1 MQTTAPLEQPIL
13 FLDFDG
19 TVTGRDA
26 VDAILETY
34 ADPRWVA
41 VEEQWRAGC
50 IGSRACLL
58 AQMALVEAS
67 SAELDELLDSIEVD
81 EGFASLLDTCAAGGI
96 PVHIVSDGF
105 DYCIRRIIS
114 RPRLGLGSRLEGV
127 RVFASRLEPDG
138 RRWRADFPHP
148 RESCVHGCATCKPS
162 VMAMLEREGR
172 TSVFAGDGLS
182 DRYAA
187 AAADLVFAKG
197 ALAAHC
203 RERGVWHVAYE
214 GLAEVAA
221 YLDEALRDG
230 GLEAPR
236 EASRVNV

>member
-1 MQTTAPLEQPIL
+1 VRSL
-13 FLDFDG
+13 
-19 TVTGRDA
+19 
-26 VDAILETY
+26 
-34 ADPRWVA
+34 PRN
-41 VEEQWRAGC
+41 RA
-50 IGSRACLL
+50 
-58 AQMALVEAS
+58 AS
-67 SAELDELLDSIEVD
+67 FRRHNYRHHPPARRLLLDSIEVD
-81 EGFASLLDTCAAGGI
+81 EGFALLLDTRAAGGI
-96 PVHIVSDGF
+96 SVHIVSDGF

-138 RRWRADFPHP
+138 RRGRADFPHP

-203 RERGVWHVAYE
+203 RER
-214 GLAEVAA
+214 
-221 YLDEALRDG
+221 RKR
-230 GLEAPR
+230 PR
-236 EASRVNV
+236 RRCP